1 MIIYI
6 FRKMKTV
13 KVSYFPLRNH
23 YNINKVNK
31 EEKKW
36 QEKR

>member
-1 MIIYI
+1 
-6 FRKMKTV
+6 FKDKTV
-13 KVSYFPLRNH
+13 KVSYFPLRNY

-36 QEKR
+36 QKKR